1 MAKFSK
7 EHQPNADK
15 RGRPT
20 GSPNKQ
26 KSEFR
31 RGGKQLLSDLMTRA
45 LAGDDEAAKMVLPF
59 ISKPKPHTEICS
71 LDGELLQARI
81 KEITELEQRL
91 EALEQSAKS

>member
-7 EHQPNADK
+7 EHQPNAGK

-31 RGGKQLLSDLMTRA
+31 KGGKQLLSDLMTRA

-59 ISKPKPHTEICS
+59 ISKPKPHTEVTT
-71 LDGELLQARI
+71 LDGQLLQA
-81 KEITELEQRL
+81 KITELTVLREKI
-91 EALEQSAKS
+91 EALENEFSK